1 MAGDVPDKYYVVQNN
16 EVIRIKYLL
25 VYVQKSSPSR
35 YNIWYFS
42 SNSGRKLT
50 ILHVHLTLL
59 IVETKY
65 WCTMGDN
72 SLCFIVHQI
81 SALQYL

>member
-35 YNIWYFS
+35 YNI
-42 SNSGRKLT
+42 
-50 ILHVHLTLL
+50 
-59 IVETKY
+59 
-65 WCTMGDN
+65 
-72 SLCFIVHQI
+72 
-81 SALQYL
+81 